1 MCTTSSE
8 LGKVLRQQE
17 AGLQSEKVTISR
29 DFRLSLV
36 PLAVTFLHADR
47 GPNPRSDFLGVIS
60 RPPDVGFPSDF
71 FLNNSF
77 FHELA
82 ENSVFSGLIQAGE
95 KPIQL
100 SIFFRE
106 NCQIYWVIRTT

>member
-17 AGLQSEKVTISR
+17 AGLQTENVSIFR
-29 DFRLSLV
+29 DFWLSLV

-47 GPNPRSDFLGVIS
+47 GSNPRSDFLGVIS

-71 FLNNSF
+71 FLTNSI

-82 ENSVFSGLIQAGE
+82 ENSVFSGLEYAGE
-95 KPIQL
+95 KP
-100 SIFFRE
+100 
-106 NCQIYWVIRTT
+106 N

>member
-17 AGLQSEKVTISR
+17 VGLQSEKVLIFR
-29 DFRLSLV
+29 DFLV
-36 PLAVTFLHADR
+36 VFGTSSSMFLHADR
-47 GPNPRSDFLGVIS
+47 GSDPRTDFLGVIS

-71 FLNNSF
+71 FLNNSI

-82 ENSVFSGLIQAGE
+82 ENSVFSGLEQAGE
-95 KPIQL
+95 KPI
-100 SIFFRE
+100 
-106 NCQIYWVIRTT
+106 